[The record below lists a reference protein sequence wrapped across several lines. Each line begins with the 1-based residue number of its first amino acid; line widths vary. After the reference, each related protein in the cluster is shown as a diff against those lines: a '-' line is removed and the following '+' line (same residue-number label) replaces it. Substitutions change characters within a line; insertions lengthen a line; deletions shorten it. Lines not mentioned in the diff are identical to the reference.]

1 MIYQRYIKRCL
12 DFVLSLL
19 AIICF
24 TPIIVIVATLLYI
37 CNKGN
42 NVLFIQERPGK
53 YGKIFKVYK
62 FKTMNDNCDNN
73 GKLLCDSQR
82 TTKIGKFLRS
92 TSIDELPQLFNIIKG
107 DMSFIGPRPLLIQYL
122 PLYSKEQSRRHNVTP
137 GITGW
142 AQING
147 RNAIS
152 WKQKFEYDVYYVD
165 NCSFSLDLRITL
177 ITIKQLLTHSDI
189 SQHALVSA
197 EPFNGN
203 E

>member
-12 DFVLSLL
+12 DFIFSLF

-24 TPIIVIVATLLYI
+24 SPFILIVSGLLYI

-53 YGKIFKVYK
+53 NGKIFKVYK

-73 GKLLCDSQR
+73 GNLLCDSQR

-92 TSIDELPQLFNIIKG
+92 TSIDEIPQLFNIIKG

-122 PLYSKEQSRRHNVTP
+122 PLYSAEQARRHLVTP

-165 NCSFSLDLRITL
+165 NCSFLLDLKITL
-177 ITIKQLLTHSDI
+177 ITIKRLLTHSDI
-189 SQHALVSA
+189 SQHALVST
-197 EPFNGN
+197 ETFKGN
-203 E
+203 

>member
-12 DFVLSLL
+12 DFVFSLL

-24 TPIIVIVATLLYI
+24 SPIIVIVAVLLFI

-82 TTKIGKFLRS
+82 TTKIGKFFRS

-122 PLYSKEQSRRHNVTP
+122 PLYSNEQARRHNVTP

-152 WKQKFEYDVYYVD
+152 WEQKFEYDVFYVD
-165 NCSFSLDLRITL
+165 NCSFSLDLRIAL

-197 EPFNGN
+197 EPFKGN

>member
-12 DFVLSLL
+12 DFVFSLFG
-19 AIICF
+19 IICF
-24 TPIIVIVATLLYI
+24 SPFILLITGVLYI
-37 CNKGN
+37 CYKGN

-53 YGKIFKVYK
+53 NGKIFKVYK
-62 FKTMNDNCDNN
+62 FKTMTDHCDDS

-122 PLYSKEQSRRHNVTP
+122 PLYSAEQARRHLVTP

-177 ITIKQLLTHSDI
+177 ITIKRLLTHSDI
-189 SQHALVSA
+189 SQHALIST

-203 E
+203 